1 MTSLW
6 CLTILLLMS
15 CRTGTADDQVTGTQ
29 KYSEAFSNLLYVLN
43 GKFSDLRLVEAYKN
57 IDDPDVDV
65 PIAEVLMAMPVEIP
79 ALAPA
84 VTYFMEEYFER
95 TLLRRLIS
103 VLWENSNGEMFMQ
116 PYNITSPSN
125 NMSRSFTQ
133 DQIKLLTWNDLKTR
147 QECKAK
153 FERKGLHTFTSF
165 LPDCDDKENGVVP
178 KYVMTWSCNS
188 LLFIANNPNQDEYSA
203 APIVNIR
210 ESSRFPFPP
219 YLKEVEDKVSC
230 E

>member
-6 CLTILLLMS
+6 CSTILLLIS
-15 CRTGTADDQVTGTQ
+15 CRTSTGDYQVTETQ
-29 KYSEAFSNLLYVLN
+29 NYSEAFSNLLYVLN

-57 IDDPDVDV
+57 INDPDVDV
-65 PIAEVLMAMPVEIP
+65 PSAGVLLAMPVEIP

-84 VTYFMEEYFER
+84 VTYFFEEYFEK
-95 TLLRRLIS
+95 TLLRRLIC
-103 VLWENSNGEMFMQ
+103 VLWENSNGEMFLQ

-125 NMSRSFTQ
+125 DMSRSFTL
-133 DQIKLLTWNDLKTR
+133 DQIKLLTSSDLKTR

-153 FERKGLHTFTSF
+153 FERKGVHTFTSF

-188 LLFIANNPNQDEYSA
+188 LLIIANNPNQDEYSA
-203 APIVNIR
+203 SPIVNIR
-210 ESSRFPFPP
+210 EGSRYPFPS